1 MVATIVFT
9 QNNIVP
15 NSLNRGN
22 NQLAYQF
29 PNSVSFPNHEIAVQ
43 NITMYYSWVNI
54 NSTTLNNNTFYYVWY
69 VGSVLTQF
77 AVVIPDGLYEI
88 STINSYLQ
96 FRMIANGHYAIN
108 TTASTNVYFAEMKI
122 NPADYSVQINTYNVP
137 FQFNVAGGTTGITI
151 PGNPNTFA
159 LPSSWVSP
167 IPPQP
172 LAPFTPATSNSFIP
186 TIALANPNIVAGAV
200 GATHLYTNFYKT
212 IGYDPTWT
220 SYNTGTSTAPVYS
233 YSAKTYLGGAGAGV
247 NTSAVSVIA
256 PVVQPNPTLFFAISN
271 IDNKYSNPSTIVYQ
285 LNADVAFG
293 ELISITPPQF
303 AFNKLLPGTYNGL
316 RLSILGTNFQPIE
329 IIDPAMTITLVIKDR
344 KDVSLGDALG
354 QAQGG
359 K

>member
-1 MVATIVFT
+1 VWWVGAT
-9 QNNIVP
+9 
-15 NSLNRGN
+15 
-22 NQLAYQF
+22 
-29 PNSVSFPNHEIAVQ
+29 
-43 NITMYYSWVNI
+43 
-54 NSTTLNNNTFYYVWY
+54 
-69 VGSVLTQF
+69 LTQF

-96 FRMIANGHYAIN
+96 FKMISNGHYAIN
-108 TTASTNVYFAEMKI
+108 TTASTNVYFAEMKV

-137 FQFNVAGGTTGITI
+137 LQFNVAGGTTGITI
-151 PGNPNTFA
+151 PGNANTYA
-159 LPSSWVSP
+159 VPSNWIIPTPP
-167 IPPQP
+167 ITGGGSGFS
-172 LAPFTPATSNSFIP
+172 ASNSFIP
-186 TIALANPNIVAGAV
+186 TVALSNPNIVAGAI
-200 GATHLYTNFYKT
+200 GATHPYTNFYKT

-220 SYNTGTSTAPVYS
+220 SYNTGTTTAPVYS
-233 YSAKTYLGGAGAGV
+233 FTAQSFTTSSGAGT
-247 NTSAVSVIA
+247 NTSAVSIIA
-256 PVVQPNPTLFFAISN
+256 PIVQPNPTLFFAISN

-344 KDVSLGDALG
+344 KDVSLGDALAT
-354 QAQGG
+354 AQGG